1 MSKFNHMDWDIQPEV
16 EIGNDDFIYGNY
28 FDWDTF
34 RIDEEENLLSSFDV
48 RIPWNKKITLKEYSE
63 FITQEVFENTSIIS
77 DYNLDYLQIVT
88 QGTWLSEIEIQF
100 PTRTDS
106 NFDEMISAIF
116 DYYEVPSGTAYEY
129 ALPEELQYWNSA
141 LENEYEYYK
150 KYPLT
155 FSTYEQTL
163 SDIQTKIHD
172 TSDELTK
179 KALVLSSVII
189 TESLFKSVIV
199 EKIPKE
205 TEVTQFSRDFLSN
218 EIDRILRGSMDN
230 KKKLFKK
237 LFKQNAPKQEWTDL
251 RNSLAHDIESSS
263 LLGNEITYKDQK
275 DKECKMKLDDL
286 FRQQNIFYKALQEI
300 IDANSTYRFY

>member
-1 MSKFNHMDWDIQPEV
+1 MNKFNHMDWDIQPEV

-34 RIDEEENLLSSFDV
+34 RVDEEENLLLSFNV
-48 RIPWNKKITLKEYSE
+48 QIPPWSKKITIKEYSD

-77 DYNLDYLQIVT
+77 DCNLDNLQIVT
-88 QGTWLSEIEIQF
+88 QGTHLSEIEIQF
-100 PTRTDS
+100 PNRTDS
-106 NFDEMISAIF
+106 SSDEIISAIF
-116 DYYEVPSGTAYEY
+116 DYYEVPSGTDYEY
-129 ALPEELQYWNSA
+129 ALPEDLQYWNST

-155 FSTYEQTL
+155 FSTYQQTL

-199 EKIPKE
+199 EKIPEE
-205 TEVTQFSRDFLSN
+205 TKITPFSKDLLSQ
-218 EIDRILRGSMDN
+218 EINRILRSSVEDKN
-230 KKKLFKK
+230 KLFKK
-237 LFKQNAPKQEWTDL
+237 LFKQNAPKLGWTDL
-251 RNSLAHDIESSS
+251 RNSLAHDIESSTF
-263 LLGNEITYKDQK
+263 LNDEITYKNNK
-275 DKECKMKLDDL
+275 AIEYKMKLDDL
-286 FRQQNIFYKALQEI
+286 FRQQNIFYEALQEI
-300 IDANSTYRFY
+300 IDANSTYRF

>member
-1 MSKFNHMDWDIQPEV
+1 MNKFNHKYWDIQPEV

-28 FDWDTF
+28 IDWDTF
-34 RIDEEENLLSSFDV
+34 RVDEEENLLLSFNV
-48 RIPWNKKITLKEYSE
+48 QIPWSKKITIKEYSD

-77 DYNLDYLQIVT
+77 DYNLDHLQTVT

-129 ALPEELQYWNSA
+129 ALPEEFQYWNSA

-155 FSTYEQTL
+155 FSTYQQTL

-199 EKIPKE
+199 EKIPEE
-205 TEVTQFSRDFLSN
+205 TKITPFSKDLLSQ
-218 EIDRILRGSMDN
+218 EINRILRSSVEDKN
-230 KKKLFKK
+230 KLFKK
-237 LFKQNAPKQEWTDL
+237 LFKQNAPKQGWTDL
-251 RNSLAHDIESSS
+251 RNSLAHDIESSTF
-263 LLGNEITYKDQK
+263 LNDEITYKNNK
-275 DKECKMKLDDL
+275 AIEYKMKLDDL
-286 FRQQNIFYKALQEI
+286 FQQQINFYKELQKI
-300 IDANSTYRFY
+300 IDTTST

>member
-1 MSKFNHMDWDIQPEV
+1 MNKFNHKDWDIQPEV
-16 EIGNDDFIYGNY
+16 EIGNNDFIYGNY
-28 FDWDTF
+28 IDWDTF
-34 RIDEEENLLSSFDV
+34 RVDEEENLLLSFNV
-48 RIPWNKKITLKEYSE
+48 QIPWSKKITIKEYSD

-77 DYNLDYLQIVT
+77 DCNLDNLQIVT
-88 QGTWLSEIEIQF
+88 QGTHLSEIEIQF
-100 PTRTDS
+100 PNRTDS
-106 NFDEMISAIF
+106 SSDEIISAIF
-116 DYYEVPSGTAYEY
+116 YYYEVPSGTDYEY
-129 ALPEELQYWNSA
+129 ALPEDLQYWNST

-155 FSTYEQTL
+155 FSTYQQTL

-199 EKIPKE
+199 EKIPEE
-205 TEVTQFSRDFLSN
+205 TKITPFSKDLLSQ
-218 EIDRILRGSMDN
+218 EINRILRSSVEDKN
-230 KKKLFKK
+230 KLFKK
-237 LFKQNAPKQEWTDL
+237 LFKQNAPKQGWTDL

-300 IDANSTYRFY
+300 IDANSTYRF